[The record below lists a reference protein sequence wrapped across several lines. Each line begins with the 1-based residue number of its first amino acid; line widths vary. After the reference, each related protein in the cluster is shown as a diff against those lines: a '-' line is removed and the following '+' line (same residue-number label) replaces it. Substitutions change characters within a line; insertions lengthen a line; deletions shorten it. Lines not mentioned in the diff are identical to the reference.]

1 MCVRYGLCSGAA
13 GGVPGV
19 PGSGGFGAGVCG
31 SFGEGDFCMSIDTRR
46 EGSRESESQSIPG
59 LTRKD
64 EDALV
69 EHLLPGAIYMLEM
82 FAEPQNHKKEIEDNF
97 GPLDTVKLTRARK
110 ETSLLVFSLQ
120 SHDSA
125 SAAES
130 TLLNV
135 LETLA
140 TQGRSLTK
148 PLLEHTIKRDD
159 MLRKTAPTGS
169 INLSNWNAVCHQE
182 TIECGIVY
190 WPTHTFI
197 PTKAFA
203 PAFLGLE

>member
-69 EHLLPGAIYMLEM
+69 EYSLAGANYTFEMCVKPGDCM
-82 FAEPQNHKKEIEDNF
+82 KEIEKEKF
-97 GPLDTVKLTRARK
+97 GPLDNVKLTRARS
-110 ETSLLVFSLQ
+110 ENSLLGISLQ
-120 SHDSA
+120 SHGSA
-125 SAAES
+125 GAAES
-130 TLLNV
+130 TPLNV
-135 LETLA
+135 AESLA
-140 TQGRSLTK
+140 PQGGSLTK
-148 PLLEHTIKRDD
+148 SLLVYIIRRED
-159 MLRKTAPTGS
+159 MLSKRAPAPK
-169 INLSNWNAVCHQE
+169 IDLSNWNAACHRE
-182 TIECGIVY
+182 KIDCGML
-190 WPTHTFI
+190 F
-197 PTKAFA
+197 
-203 PAFLGLE
+203 